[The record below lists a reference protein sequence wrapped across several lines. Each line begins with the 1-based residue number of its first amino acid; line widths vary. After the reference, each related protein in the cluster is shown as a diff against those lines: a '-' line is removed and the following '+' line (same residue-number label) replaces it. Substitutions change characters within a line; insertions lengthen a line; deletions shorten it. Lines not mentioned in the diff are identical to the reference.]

1 MTIEYYQNH
10 ADEFYHS
17 TIAVDMSALYTPFL
31 ALIPKQGRILD
42 AGCGSGRDTQF
53 FAAHGYQVDAFDAS
67 SEMVNRARQLT
78 GLPVKVS
85 TFDAVNVQE
94 QYDGIW
100 CCASLLHVP
109 HQELKQTLDKF
120 IEALKYY
127 GIIYLSFKYGDS
139 EREINGRYFNDMNEG
154 KLRLLCQDFLNVRM
168 QRYWKTEDKRK
179 DRNEIWVN
187 ALLQKSGTNQ

>member
-109 HQELKQTLDKF
+109 HQELKQTLDKI

-139 EREINGRYFNDMNEG
+139 EREINGRYFNDMNEE
-154 KLRLLCQDFLNVRM
+154 KLRLLCQDFLNVRI